1 MLVNRTIRRLEEMMN
16 GDFEE
21 KEYDETKLSR
31 LETKWKRFLNASVL
45 SKEALAQERETLKS
59 LISDISHQTKTPM
72 TNIKLYTSLLDECLR
87 GEDNREQ
94 KEKSI
99 RLVEELV
106 HQTEKLEFLIHAL
119 TKMSR
124 LEGNIVEVKPKQQS
138 VYPLLVAVR
147 EAMNLLYLLGNT
159 EKRAEAEQLA
169 IAITGASGLAPLV
182 AVTTFFILTVWALA
196 ESIEDVSILLR
207 GGKVSFVK
215 QRDDWKV
222 SLSGL
227 AGEGIAVLGKAEDSG
242 KEGRGLD
249 YQAYL
254 KLLLLL
260 CSRAQKEYRMMD
272 MIQKNIRIVQT
283 DFLVRKCAC
292 RLEAEVKGRGVL
304 IPVKKRTVKAY

>member
-1 MLVNRTIRRLEEMMN
+1 MLDAAMN

-147 EAMNLLYLLGNT
+147 EENLLKAERKNIAIKLECPEESTACFDYKWTGEAVGNVLDNAIKYT
-159 EKRAEAEQLA
+159 EEGTLITMKVMVFEMYLA
-169 IAITGASGLAPLV
+169 IMIKDQGMGIREEDIPGIFNRFYRSKEVSEKEGVGIGLYL
-182 AVTTFFILTVWALA
+182 TREILRKENGYVKVLSVPGEGSEFALY
-196 ESIEDVSILLR
+196 LPR
-207 GGKVSFVK
+207 GGK
-215 QRDDWKV
+215 
-222 SLSGL
+222 
-227 AGEGIAVLGKAEDSG
+227 
-242 KEGRGLD
+242 
-249 YQAYL
+249 
-254 KLLLLL
+254 
-260 CSRAQKEYRMMD
+260 
-272 MIQKNIRIVQT
+272 
-283 DFLVRKCAC
+283 
-292 RLEAEVKGRGVL
+292 
-304 IPVKKRTVKAY
+304 

>member
-1 MLVNRTIRRLEEMMN
+1 MLVNRTIRRLEEMLDAAMN
-16 GDFEE
+16 DDFEE

-147 EAMNLLYLLGNT
+147 EENLLKAERKNIAIKLECPEESTACFDYKWTGEAVGNVLDNAIKYT
-159 EKRAEAEQLA
+159 EEGTLITMKVMVFEMYLA
-169 IAITGASGLAPLV
+169 IMIKDQGMGIREEDIPGIFNRFYRSKEVSEKEGVGIGLYL
-182 AVTTFFILTVWALA
+182 TREILRKENGYVKVRSVPGEGSEFALY
-196 ESIEDVSILLR
+196 LPR
-207 GGKVSFVK
+207 GGK
-215 QRDDWKV
+215 
-222 SLSGL
+222 
-227 AGEGIAVLGKAEDSG
+227 
-242 KEGRGLD
+242 
-249 YQAYL
+249 
-254 KLLLLL
+254 
-260 CSRAQKEYRMMD
+260 
-272 MIQKNIRIVQT
+272 
-283 DFLVRKCAC
+283 
-292 RLEAEVKGRGVL
+292 
-304 IPVKKRTVKAY
+304 

>member
-1 MLVNRTIRRLEEMMN
+1 MLVNRTIRRLEEMLDAAMN

-147 EAMNLLYLLGNT
+147 EENLLKAERKNIAIKLECPEESTACFDYKWTGEAVGNVLDNAIKYT
-159 EKRAEAEQLA
+159 EEGTLITMKVMVFEMYLA
-169 IAITGASGLAPLV
+169 IMIKDQGMGIREEDIPGIFNRFYRSKEVSEKEGVGIGLYL
-182 AVTTFFILTVWALA
+182 TREILRKENGYV
-196 ESIEDVSILLR
+196 
-207 GGKVSFVK
+207 KVRSVP
-215 QRDDWKV
+215 
-222 SLSGL
+222 
-227 AGEGIAVLGKAEDSG
+227 GEGSEFALYLPRCGK
-242 KEGRGLD
+242 
-249 YQAYL
+249 
-254 KLLLLL
+254 
-260 CSRAQKEYRMMD
+260 
-272 MIQKNIRIVQT
+272 
-283 DFLVRKCAC
+283 
-292 RLEAEVKGRGVL
+292 
-304 IPVKKRTVKAY
+304 

>member
-1 MLVNRTIRRLEEMMN
+1 MLVNRTIRRLEEMLDAAMN
-16 GDFEE
+16 DDFEE

-147 EAMNLLYLLGNT
+147 EENLLKAERKNIAIKLECPEESTACFDYKWTGEAVGNVLDNAIKYT
-159 EKRAEAEQLA
+159 EEGTLITMKVMVFEMYLA
-169 IAITGASGLAPLV
+169 IMIKDQGMGIREEDIPGIFNRFYRSKEVSEKEGVGIGLYL
-182 AVTTFFILTVWALA
+182 TREILRKENGYV
-196 ESIEDVSILLR
+196 
-207 GGKVSFVK
+207 KVRSVP
-215 QRDDWKV
+215 
-222 SLSGL
+222 
-227 AGEGIAVLGKAEDSG
+227 GEGSEFALYLPRCGK
-242 KEGRGLD
+242 
-249 YQAYL
+249 
-254 KLLLLL
+254 
-260 CSRAQKEYRMMD
+260 
-272 MIQKNIRIVQT
+272 
-283 DFLVRKCAC
+283 
-292 RLEAEVKGRGVL
+292 
-304 IPVKKRTVKAY
+304 

>member
-1 MLVNRTIRRLEEMMN
+1 MLDAAMN

-147 EAMNLLYLLGNT
+147 EENLLKAERKNIAIKLECPEESTACFDYKWTGEAVCNVLDNARKYT
-159 EKRAEAEQLA
+159 EEGTLITMKVMVFEMYLA
-169 IAITGASGLAPLV
+169 IMIKDQGMGIREEDIPGIFNRFYRSKEVSEKEGVGIGLYL
-182 AVTTFFILTVWALA
+182 TREILRKENGYVKVRSVPGEGSEFALY
-196 ESIEDVSILLR
+196 LPR
-207 GGKVSFVK
+207 GGK
-215 QRDDWKV
+215 
-222 SLSGL
+222 
-227 AGEGIAVLGKAEDSG
+227 
-242 KEGRGLD
+242 
-249 YQAYL
+249 
-254 KLLLLL
+254 
-260 CSRAQKEYRMMD
+260 
-272 MIQKNIRIVQT
+272 
-283 DFLVRKCAC
+283 
-292 RLEAEVKGRGVL
+292 
-304 IPVKKRTVKAY
+304 

>member
-1 MLVNRTIRRLEEMMN
+1 MLVNRTIRRLEEMLDAAMN
-16 GDFEE
+16 DDFEE
-21 KEYDETKLSR
+21 KEYDETNLSR

-147 EAMNLLYLLGNT
+147 EENLLKAERKNIAIKLEGPEESTACFDYKWTGEAVGNVLDNAIKYT
-159 EKRAEAEQLA
+159 EEGTLITMKVMVFEMYLA
-169 IAITGASGLAPLV
+169 IMIKDQGMGIREEDIPGIFNRFYRSKEVSEKEGVGIGLYL
-182 AVTTFFILTVWALA
+182 TREILRKENGYVKVRSVPGEGSEFALY
-196 ESIEDVSILLR
+196 LPR
-207 GGKVSFVK
+207 GGK
-215 QRDDWKV
+215 
-222 SLSGL
+222 
-227 AGEGIAVLGKAEDSG
+227 
-242 KEGRGLD
+242 
-249 YQAYL
+249 
-254 KLLLLL
+254 
-260 CSRAQKEYRMMD
+260 
-272 MIQKNIRIVQT
+272 
-283 DFLVRKCAC
+283 
-292 RLEAEVKGRGVL
+292 
-304 IPVKKRTVKAY
+304 

>member
-1 MLVNRTIRRLEEMMN
+1 MLVNRTIRRLEEMLDAAMN

-147 EAMNLLYLLGNT
+147 EENLLKAERKNIAIKLECPEESTACFDYKWTGEAVGNVLDNAIKYT
-159 EKRAEAEQLA
+159 EEGTLITMKVMVFEMYLA
-169 IAITGASGLAPLV
+169 IMIKDQGMGIREEDIPGIFNRFYRSKEVSEKEGVGIGLYL
-182 AVTTFFILTVWALA
+182 TREILRKENGYVKVRSVPGEGSEFALY
-196 ESIEDVSILLR
+196 LPR
-207 GGKVSFVK
+207 GGK
-215 QRDDWKV
+215 
-222 SLSGL
+222 
-227 AGEGIAVLGKAEDSG
+227 
-242 KEGRGLD
+242 
-249 YQAYL
+249 
-254 KLLLLL
+254 
-260 CSRAQKEYRMMD
+260 
-272 MIQKNIRIVQT
+272 
-283 DFLVRKCAC
+283 
-292 RLEAEVKGRGVL
+292 
-304 IPVKKRTVKAY
+304 

>member
-1 MLVNRTIRRLEEMMN
+1 MLVNRTIRRLEEMLDAAMN
-16 GDFEE
+16 DDFEE

-147 EAMNLLYLLGNT
+147 EENLLKAERKNIAIKLECPEESTACFDYKWTGEAVGNVLDNAIKYT
-159 EKRAEAEQLA
+159 EEGTLITMRVMVFEMYLA
-169 IAITGASGLAPLV
+169 IMIKDQGMGIREEDIPGIFNRFYRSKEVSEKEGVGIGLYL
-182 AVTTFFILTVWALA
+182 TREILRKENGYVKVRSVPGEGSEFALY
-196 ESIEDVSILLR
+196 LPR
-207 GGKVSFVK
+207 GGK
-215 QRDDWKV
+215 
-222 SLSGL
+222 
-227 AGEGIAVLGKAEDSG
+227 
-242 KEGRGLD
+242 
-249 YQAYL
+249 
-254 KLLLLL
+254 
-260 CSRAQKEYRMMD
+260 
-272 MIQKNIRIVQT
+272 
-283 DFLVRKCAC
+283 
-292 RLEAEVKGRGVL
+292 
-304 IPVKKRTVKAY
+304 

>member
-1 MLVNRTIRRLEEMMN
+1 MLVNRTIRRLEEMLDAAMN
-16 GDFEE
+16 DDFEE

-59 LISDISHQTKTPM
+59 LISDISHQTKTPT

-147 EAMNLLYLLGNT
+147 EENLLKAERKNIAIKLECPEESTACFDYKWTGEAVGNVLDNAIKYT
-159 EKRAEAEQLA
+159 EEGTLITMKVMVFEMYLA
-169 IAITGASGLAPLV
+169 IMIKDQGMGIREEDIPGIFNRFYRSKEVSEKEGVGIGLYL
-182 AVTTFFILTVWALA
+182 TREILRKENGYVKVRSVPGEGSEFALY
-196 ESIEDVSILLR
+196 LPR
-207 GGKVSFVK
+207 GGK
-215 QRDDWKV
+215 
-222 SLSGL
+222 
-227 AGEGIAVLGKAEDSG
+227 
-242 KEGRGLD
+242 
-249 YQAYL
+249 
-254 KLLLLL
+254 
-260 CSRAQKEYRMMD
+260 
-272 MIQKNIRIVQT
+272 
-283 DFLVRKCAC
+283 
-292 RLEAEVKGRGVL
+292 
-304 IPVKKRTVKAY
+304 

>member
-1 MLVNRTIRRLEEMMN
+1 MLDAAMN

-147 EAMNLLYLLGNT
+147 EENLLKAERKNIAIKLECPEESTACFDYKWTGEAVGNVLDNAIKYT
-159 EKRAEAEQLA
+159 EEGTLITMKVMVFEMYLA
-169 IAITGASGLAPLV
+169 IMIKDQGMGIREEDIPGIFNRFYRSKEVSEKEGVGIGLYL
-182 AVTTFFILTVWALA
+182 TREILRKENGYVKVRSVPGEESEFALY
-196 ESIEDVSILLR
+196 LPR
-207 GGKVSFVK
+207 GGK
-215 QRDDWKV
+215 
-222 SLSGL
+222 
-227 AGEGIAVLGKAEDSG
+227 
-242 KEGRGLD
+242 
-249 YQAYL
+249 
-254 KLLLLL
+254 
-260 CSRAQKEYRMMD
+260 
-272 MIQKNIRIVQT
+272 
-283 DFLVRKCAC
+283 
-292 RLEAEVKGRGVL
+292 
-304 IPVKKRTVKAY
+304 

>member
-1 MLVNRTIRRLEEMMN
+1 MLVNRTIRRLEEMLDAAMN
-16 GDFEE
+16 DDFEE

-106 HQTEKLEFLIHAL
+106 HQTEKLEFLTHAL

-147 EAMNLLYLLGNT
+147 EENLLKAERKNIAIKLECPEESTACFDYKWTGEAVGNVLDNAIKYT
-159 EKRAEAEQLA
+159 EEGTLITMKVMVFEMYLA
-169 IAITGASGLAPLV
+169 IMIKDQGMGIRQEDIPGIFNRFYRSKEVSEKEGVGIGLYL
-182 AVTTFFILTVWALA
+182 TREILRKENGYVKVRSVPGEGSEFALY
-196 ESIEDVSILLR
+196 LPR
-207 GGKVSFVK
+207 GGK
-215 QRDDWKV
+215 
-222 SLSGL
+222 
-227 AGEGIAVLGKAEDSG
+227 
-242 KEGRGLD
+242 
-249 YQAYL
+249 
-254 KLLLLL
+254 
-260 CSRAQKEYRMMD
+260 
-272 MIQKNIRIVQT
+272 
-283 DFLVRKCAC
+283 
-292 RLEAEVKGRGVL
+292 
-304 IPVKKRTVKAY
+304 

>member
-1 MLVNRTIRRLEEMMN
+1 MLDAAMN

-147 EAMNLLYLLGNT
+147 EENLLKAERKNIAIKLECPEESTACFDYKWTGEAVGNVLDNAIKYT
-159 EKRAEAEQLA
+159 EEGTLITMKVMVFEMYLA
-169 IAITGASGLAPLV
+169 IMIKDQGMGIREEDIPGIFNRFYRSKEVSEKEGVGIGLYLTREILRKENGYVKVRSVSGEGSE
-182 AVTTFFILTVWALA
+182 FALY
-196 ESIEDVSILLR
+196 LPR
-207 GGKVSFVK
+207 GGK
-215 QRDDWKV
+215 
-222 SLSGL
+222 
-227 AGEGIAVLGKAEDSG
+227 
-242 KEGRGLD
+242 
-249 YQAYL
+249 
-254 KLLLLL
+254 
-260 CSRAQKEYRMMD
+260 
-272 MIQKNIRIVQT
+272 
-283 DFLVRKCAC
+283 
-292 RLEAEVKGRGVL
+292 
-304 IPVKKRTVKAY
+304 